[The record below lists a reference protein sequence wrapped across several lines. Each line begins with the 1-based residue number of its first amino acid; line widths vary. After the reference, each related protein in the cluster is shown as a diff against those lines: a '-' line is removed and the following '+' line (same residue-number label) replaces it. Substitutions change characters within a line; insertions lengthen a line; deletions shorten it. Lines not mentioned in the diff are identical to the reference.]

1 MQLGDDAVEFVNA
14 GADGI
19 VSVCQSSGLMWGKKR
34 HVAGDADRV
43 ADAAQKPADDGRLRE
58 RGHVGDVA
66 GDAHVVFDKLQARRA
81 RRAETARNLRAKNKA
96 KDEAAATANAVLQAE
111 TMRTVRAMAETVRT
125 QAATILA
132 MQGKIA
138 DLAGC

>member
-1 MQLGDDAVEFVNA
+1 
-14 GADGI
+14 
-19 VSVCQSSGLMWGKKR
+19 
-34 HVAGDADRV
+34 
-43 ADAAQKPADDGRLRE
+43 
-58 RGHVGDVA
+58 
-66 GDAHVVFDKLQARRA
+66 VFDKLQARRA